1 MTRGGSAASEAA
13 QSDPRRR
20 LAALVLTSGIA
31 LAFLSGCA
39 IKPAAPPPAPPSDSE
54 ATPVD
59 PASDAIELYF
69 RVDAFTREAVI
80 EGTLNATRPT
90 LTYTF
95 VAVTNEK
102 LHWTFSGQPD
112 QLVLLDPRGDTDG
125 PGFAEEVA
133 LKPGRYVL
141 SVNANTATEQLY
153 GPFRVELTIDRSQ

>member
-1 MTRGGSAASEAA
+1 MTRAASAASEA
-13 QSDPRRR
+13 PRNNPQRR
-20 LAALVLTSGIA
+20 LAARLLTGAIA

-39 IKPAAPPPAPPSDSE
+39 TKPAVPPPAPANDSE
-54 ATPVD
+54 TTQAD

-112 QLVLLDPRGDTDG
+112 QLVLLDPRGDTEG